1 MFKRASV
8 IARPGEQIDVLIAR
22 FKKEVQKEGILL
34 KMAEKEVYISKSKKK
49 YQKRKNIEFLRKKAI
64 KKKELFNSLPKAKR
78 EKILK
83 NRNMEI

>member
-34 KMAEKEVYISKSKKK
+34 KLAEKESYISKSKQK
-49 YQKRKNIEFLRKKAI
+49 YQKRKNLEFLRKKAI
-64 KKKELFNSLPKAKR
+64 KKKELFMSLPNAKR